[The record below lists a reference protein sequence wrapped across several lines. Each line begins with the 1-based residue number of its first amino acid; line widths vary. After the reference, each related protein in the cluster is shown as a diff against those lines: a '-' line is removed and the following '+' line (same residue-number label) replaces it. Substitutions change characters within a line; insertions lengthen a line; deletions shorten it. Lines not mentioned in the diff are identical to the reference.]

1 MSTKDPVLLAFTS
14 IGTGATLG
22 SAAITG
28 GLIVFTSVSSLRDD
42 PASDRAF
49 LFLLGTMIV
58 SFTLSIATTW
68 VLTRSIENAWRRGIS
83 SALAMTAAIVLSVF
97 TAPIDNLGGRT
108 ALLAYFLLLLTAAG
122 LLLASARR
130 AAA

>member
-1 MSTKDPVLLAFTS
+1 MATKDPVLLTFTS
-14 IGTGATLG
+14 IGMGATVG

-42 PASDRAF
+42 PSSGGAF
-49 LFLLGTMIV
+49 LFLLGTMIA

-68 VLTRSIENAWRRGIS
+68 VLTRPIENAWRRGIS
-83 SALAMTAAIVLSVF
+83 SALAVTAAIVLSVF
-97 TAPIDNLGGRT
+97 TAPIHNLGGRT
-108 ALLAYFLLLLTAAG
+108 ALLAYFLLLLAAAG

-130 AAA
+130 VAA